1 MSVVIPASAVLLDM
15 DGTLVDSS
23 AVVERIWGDW
33 AVSHGLVPAEVYPV
47 VHGRQGWQSM
57 AILLPERDVEINRRE
72 NGELL
77 ARETVEVEGIV
88 EIAGAGVLLAALA
101 GHPHALVTSASHAL
115 ASARMTAAGL
125 RMPEAAVTAE
135 SVTASKPHPEGFLA
149 GAALLGVAPAD
160 CVAFEDSHAGVAAA
174 KAAGMRV
181 VGVGADAA
189 GHGADWTVAD
199 LAGVRVVAGES
210 GLSIELAEV
219 L

>member
-33 AVSHGLVPAEVYPV
+33 AREHGLDPAEVYPV

-57 AILLPERDVEINRRE
+57 AILLPERDTVVNHADNRR
-72 NGELL
+72 LL
-77 ARETVEVEGIV
+77 ARETREVEGIV
-88 EIAGAGVLLAALA
+88 EIAGAGELLRSLA
-101 GHPHALVTSASHAL
+101 DIPHALVTSASLEL
-115 ASARMTAAGL
+115 ARARMAAAGL
-125 RMPEAAVTAE
+125 GMPAQAVTAE

-149 GAALLGVAPAD
+149 GAAVLGVEPGE

-181 VGVGADAA
+181 IGVGAAAA
-189 GHGADWTVAD
+189 GHGADWSVAD
-199 LAGVRVVAGES
+199 LAAVHVSGRGAGFEIT
-210 GLSIELAEV
+210 LDHV